1 MFVVTCLALGYLGS
15 LPAEGVYVM
24 WARIFTAYYFAFF
37 LLIMPFL
44 SLWET
49 PTRMPGSISE
59 AVLGK
64 DAPNHAAGGGAPAA
78 ANAEPEKR

>member
-1 MFVVTCLALGYLGS
+1 MITCLALGYLGS
-15 LPAEGVYVM
+15 LPAEGIYVM
-24 WARIFTAYYFAFF
+24 WARIFTFLYFAFF
-37 LLIMPFL
+37 LIVMPFL

-64 DAPNHAAGGGAPAA
+64 DAHTHAAGGAAPAGAPAEA
-78 ANAEPEKR
+78 EKR